1 MQGILSAA
9 LVTGWEAWHDP
20 AMKTFLTLVIF
31 VVVLLA
37 AALLF
42 IYSGLFD
49 VSANTPDLGFMHWM
63 LATTQRH
70 SVERRMKN
78 VQVPP
83 LTDPALVRTGFLHY
97 QENCVTCHG
106 APGVE
111 ASEVGQGLNPY
122 PPELATRSEE
132 SDPKELFWIV
142 RNGIKMTGMPS
153 FGVTHTDQEIWAIVA
168 FLQKMPKMTPQ
179 EYQALAQATAESG
192 EEHHHAEGEEGEPHH
207 HEGGEEHEP

>member
-9 LVTGWEAWHDP
+9 LVTRWEAWHDP
-20 AMKTFLTLVIF
+20 AMKTLRTLVIF

-49 VSANTPDLGFMHWM
+49 VSANTPDLGFLRWM

-111 ASEVGQGLNPY
+111 ASEIGQGLNPY

-168 FLQKMPKMTPQ
+168 FLQKLPKMTPQ

-192 EEHHHAEGEEGEPHH
+192 EEHHHSEGAEGEPHH
-207 HEGGEEHEP
+207 HEEGEEHEP

>member
-1 MQGILSAA
+1 
-9 LVTGWEAWHDP
+9 
-20 AMKTFLTLVIF
+20 MKTLLTLVIF
-31 VVVLLA
+31 VIVLLA
-37 AALLF
+37 LGLLF

-49 VSANTPDLGFMHWM
+49 VSANTPDLGFFRWA

-78 VQVPP
+78 VQPPP
-83 LTDPALVRTGFLHY
+83 LTDPDLVRAGFLHY

-111 ASEVGQGLNPY
+111 ASEIGQGLNPY
-122 PPELATRSEE
+122 PPELATQSEE

-168 FLQKMPKMTPQ
+168 FLRKMPKMTPQ
-179 EYQALAQATAESG
+179 EYQALAQSTAESG
-192 EEHHHAEGEEGEPHH
+192 EEHHHSEGDEHHH
-207 HEGGEEHEP
+207 HEEGEEHEH